1 MSNTYFISDTHF
13 GHFNI
18 LKYCPSRVVALAEFL
33 YNQYPNHNI
42 EWHKNRINEIINGD
56 NKPLKDVLIDYHDV
70 MLVRNWNSVVKPD
83 DTVWFLGDF
92 GLGSKERAKRICS
105 QLNGRKNMI
114 RGNHDNWTDE
124 FYRSIGFN
132 YVSKYPVILK
142 HKFVLSHA
150 PLEAAQNND
159 DFFFI
164 YGHIHENECMLSNK
178 SNCYCVCEEKNNFT
192 PVVIEAYN
200 KTN

>member
-18 LKYCPSRVVALAEFL
+18 LKYCPLRVVALAQFL
-33 YNQYPNHNI
+33 YSQDTSHNI
-42 EWHKNRINEIINGD
+42 EWYTTLITEIINGSD
-56 NKPLKDVLIDYHDV
+56 IEMKRKLIRYHDR
-70 MLVRNWNSVVKPD
+70 MLINKWNSVVKSG
-83 DTVWFLGDF
+83 DTVRFLGDF
-92 GLGSKERAKRICS
+92 CLGDKERAKEICS
-105 QLNGRKNMI
+105 QLRGHKNMI

-132 YVSKYPVILK
+132 YVSKYPIILK

-150 PLEAAQNND
+150 PLEVAQDNS

-164 YGHIHENECMLSNK
+164 YGHVHENECMLSNK
-178 SNCYCVCEEKNNFT
+178 SNCYCVCEEKINFT
-192 PVVIEAYN
+192 PIVIEEYN